1 MKQRQVWVRNY
12 SDLAK
17 KRMHNGECPACG
29 KHKSKWTRRTDWTCC
44 SKECSDRFYKEEQS
58 VQSWETTRKQAFK
71 RDHYTCKMCGE
82 KFSFISKYDG
92 EEYGKSEELIGD
104 HIVPIAIGGKEFDIA
119 NVQTLCIVCNK
130 IKTRQDAKTI
140 AKFRRLE
147 KELKHDIDVTK
158 TFFPKQQTLIVD

>member
-1 MKQRQVWVRNY
+1 MN
-12 SDLAK
+12 
-17 KRMHNGECPACG
+17 
-29 KHKSKWTRRTDWTCC
+29 
-44 SKECSDRFYKEEQS
+44 
-58 VQSWETTRKQAFK
+58 
-71 RDHYTCKMCGE
+71 
-82 KFSFISKYDG
+82 
-92 EEYGKSEELIGD
+92 
-104 HIVPIAIGGKEFDIA
+104 EFDIA